1 MTALATPAATG
12 GRRRRLKPRRRRQLV
27 VLGFLSPGLVGFA
40 IFFLYPLVA
49 NLYYSFTHYDLI
61 SSPKWIGLEN
71 YRFMFTKDAVFWPSL
86 RNTGW
91 MVAVLVPL
99 RVLTALGISVMITR
113 LRRGVGLFRTIF
125 YLPTLLPP
133 VAATLGFVFLLNPGT
148 GPVNTILGW
157 LNLPQ
162 PLWFDDPT
170 WAKPALVMLSLWG
183 LGNTMVLLLAALLD
197 VPVSLYEAAKVDGAG
212 ALQQFRNITLPT
224 IAPVLAFAVV
234 IAVIDAL
241 QYFTQAYVANT
252 VAGNGSG
259 LDATNLGYPEGS
271 TMFYPTALYQQ
282 GFRYFNM
289 GYASALAMV
298 LFVVSLTVT
307 VFVLRRS
314 DRLIN
319 PTAGV

>member
-27 VLGFLSPGLVGFA
+27 VLGFL
-40 IFFLYPLVA
+40 YPLVA

-61 SSPKWIGLEN
+61 SSPQWIGLKN